1 MGKTDV
7 FPIRGDV
14 NFGKINNVLI
24 LILNKIYRQLAKAK
38 FDLTEFICSPK
49 SKILQDSQYLFLKYL
64 KYANPS
70 TIRIFIFF
78 KLTTLN

>member
-49 SKILQDSQYLFLKYL
+49 SKIFARFAVFVSEIPKICQPKNNSNFYIL
-64 KYANPS
+64 
-70 TIRIFIFF
+70 
-78 KLTTLN
+78 